1 MVKRLILKERLDSAA
16 ADPLRGE
23 IAALEGADIALDA
36 SRVEFLGGLCLEL
49 LMCARQVW
57 DSTGH
62 AFGVE
67 APSEAFAD
75 NLSRFGLT
83 PDALT
88 AGGEA

>member
-23 IAALEGADIALDA
+23 IAALDGADIALDA
-36 SRVEFLGGLCLEL
+36 SHVEFLGGLCLEL

-57 DSTGH
+57 DSAGNT
-62 AFGVE
+62 FGIE
-67 APSEAFAD
+67 APSETFTD

-83 PDALT
+83 ADALS
-88 AGGEA
+88 AGDEA